1 MELFKVIKPKVG
13 KRVPRPVQKVSSTF
27 RDDYAPSDEE
37 EEEESSD
44 SEFDDE
50 VITKVTVGEGREC
63 EV

>member
-1 MELFKVIKPKVG
+1 M
-13 KRVPRPVQKVSSTF
+13 PRPVQKVNSTF
-27 RDDYAPSDEE
+27 RDDYAPSDE